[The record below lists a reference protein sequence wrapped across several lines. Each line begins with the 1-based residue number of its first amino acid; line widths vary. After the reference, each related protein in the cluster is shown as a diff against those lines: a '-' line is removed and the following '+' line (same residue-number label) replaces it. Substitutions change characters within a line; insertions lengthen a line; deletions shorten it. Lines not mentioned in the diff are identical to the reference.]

1 MPDHL
6 QWIILAGTAFVGSTV
21 AGVAGF
27 GAGVILLPVV
37 AAIMGV
43 RAAVPILTISMLLGN
58 VSRIWWSRGDIDWA
72 VLSRFLM
79 GAVPGTA
86 LGILLFAGASST
98 RLSVIIG
105 VFLLAAVPLRR
116 LLMTRNFR
124 VRLIH
129 FGPLGAAIGVLS
141 ALVVTTGPVV
151 TPFFLAYGLR
161 RGAYIATEASGALA
175 MHAVRGVGLAKL
187 ALLTRETVLLG
198 LTLGAVMFVGAWCGR
213 RVVDRMSEG
222 TFLRAVE
229 VLLILMGLHFLLF
242 PG

>member
-1 MPDHL
+1 MPDPL
-6 QWIILAGTAFVGSTV
+6 QWVILIVTAFVGSTV

-37 AAIMGV
+37 AALMGV
-43 RAAVPILTISMLLGN
+43 RAAVPILTVTMLLGN
-58 VSRIWWSRGDIDWA
+58 ISRIWWSRRDIDWA
-72 VLSRFLM
+72 VLWRFLL
-79 GAVPGTA
+79 GAVPATA
-86 LGILLFAGASST
+86 VGVLLLAGASST
-98 RLSVIIG
+98 RLSLIIG
-105 VFLLAAVPLRR
+105 LFLLAAVPLRR

-124 VRLIH
+124 VRLAH

-161 RGAYIATEASGALA
+161 RGAYIATEASCALA
-175 MHAVRGVGLAKL
+175 MHLVRGAGLATL
-187 ALLTRETVLLG
+187 ALLNRETILLG

-213 RVVDRMSEG
+213 RIVDRMSEG
-222 TFLRAVE
+222 AFLRAIE
-229 VLLILMGLHFLLF
+229 ALLIVAGLHFLLF